1 MTTNLYSVCAADYE
15 WSCFVF
21 DTSRNKAKLRAAER
35 FGEDYINMRCKT
47 LKRGVNYPFSLVV
60 DCETDEGYEMV
71 LQCGF
76 RYMTEEDV
84 WDEYD

>member
-21 DTSRNKAKLRAAER
+21 DISRNKAKMRAAAH
-35 FGEDYINMRCKT
+35 FGENYINMRCKT
-47 LKRGVNYPFSLVV
+47 LVRGVNFPTPVVV